1 MMHQSVISKA
11 TRGDLNATFITQN
24 MFRRHGGGRLA
35 AFAMLVIACF
45 VAPLGFAQ
53 SAYPVKP
60 IRIVL
65 GFSAGGGTD
74 VITRAIGRYLGESLG
89 ASVVIDNKPGA
100 NANIAAEIVAKAPSD
115 GYTLLYN
122 TSSIAS
128 SPALYGD
135 KLKYDVLKDLVPI
148 GRATSLP
155 MVLLVPANS
164 KFGNVSEL
172 VAYMRA
178 NSGKLD
184 YGSGGN
190 GNVTHLSALAFETAA
205 SVKGAHIPYK
215 GEGPAIADLMA
226 GHIQFYF
233 ATSAGAIPAVAS
245 GKVRALAVAASS
257 RLETLPLVPTLNE
270 TVAKGVEMSAWSGMM
285 APIGTPTAIIEKLNK
300 TLNAALVDPQVQA
313 FFVAQSAVANPSS
326 PSEYSTFLHKEVEA
340 LTKVIRDAKVS
351 VDE

>member
-1 MMHQSVISKA
+1 MMHQSVISEVI
-11 TRGDLNATFITQN
+11 RSDLNAPFAPRS
-24 MFRRHGGGRLA
+24 MFRRLVGDRLLA
-35 AFAMLVIACF
+35 LAILVIAC
-45 VAPLGFAQ
+45 VAVPPGFAQ
-53 SAYPVKP
+53 SAYPAKP
-60 IRIVL
+60 IKIVL

-74 VITRAIGRYLGESLG
+74 VITRAIGRHMGESLG

-100 NANIAAEIVAKAPSD
+100 NGNIAAEIVAKAPAD

-164 KFGNVSEL
+164 QFSNVGEL

-178 NSGKLD
+178 NPGKVD

-190 GNVTHLSALAFETAA
+190 GNVTHLSALAFESAA
-205 SVKGAHIPYK
+205 GVKGAHIPYK

-257 RLETLPLVPTLNE
+257 RLETLPTVPTLNE
-270 TVAKGVEMSAWSGMM
+270 TVAKGVEMSAWSGVM
-285 APIGTPTAIIEKLNK
+285 APAGTPAAMIEKLNK
-300 TLNAALVDPQVQA
+300 TLNAALADPQVQA

-326 PSEYSTFLHKEVEA
+326 PAEYGTFLRKEVDA
-340 LTKVIRDAKVS
+340 LGKVIRDAKVS